1 MEVLL
6 PLLVLVVV
14 VVVLELM
21 EVMEVM
27 EVVEVVEVALQRW
40 VAGLLVVEVVVVD
53 VAAAAGA
60 GEVQQGNHEGG
71 ISLEVEEATGA
82 SLSLPGEFPGNPQ
95 SFEVG
100 TNHSGSEQIAGS

>member
-14 VVVLELM
+14 VVLELM
-21 EVMEVM
+21 EV
-27 EVVEVVEVALQRW
+27 VEVEEVALQRW

-53 VAAAAGA
+53 VAVAAGA

>member
-21 EVMEVM
+21 EVMEV
-27 EVVEVVEVALQRW
+27 VEVALQRW

-53 VAAAAGA
+53 VAVAAGA

-71 ISLEVEEATGA
+71 ISLEVEETTGA

>member
-1 MEVLL
+1 M
-6 PLLVLVVV
+6 
-14 VVVLELM
+14 
-21 EVMEVM
+21 
-27 EVVEVVEVALQRW
+27 ALQIW

-53 VAAAAGA
+53 VAVAVGA

-71 ISLEVEEATGA
+71 ISLEVEETTGA

>member
-1 MEVLL
+1 MEVFL

-14 VVVLELM
+14 VVL
-21 EVMEVM
+21 EVM
-27 EVVEVVEVALQRW
+27 EVVEVEEVEEVVEVALQRW

-53 VAAAAGA
+53 VAVAAGA

-71 ISLEVEEATGA
+71 ISLEVEETTGA
-82 SLSLPGEFPGNPQ
+82 SLSHPGEFPGNPQ